1 MQKLS
6 FALGILILPSAFHSV
21 RAQAAE
27 TKAGTAAISGRVTLK
42 SEPARGV
49 MVILQTQN
57 QNASNA
63 PRARTD
69 ESGRFHFTG
78 LPAGRYAVSALA
90 PGYASAEDNNS
101 PNMRGKTFNL
111 TDGEKVENV
120 DLEIKRG
127 GVIAGRVSDS
137 QGRPVI
143 EERLNLSKLDANN
156 LPRSVFN
163 FGQNFDMCQT
173 DDRGLY
179 RIYGLPEGRYLV
191 SVGYAGN
198 FSSASITSRREF
210 YPLVFYPNATNDS
223 EAKVIEVSE
232 GSEATN
238 IDITVTDP
246 KQTRDVYGH
255 VVDADSGQPVA
266 GVDVVVG
273 AVTRD
278 GRYAGGYTGSGA
290 RSGPNGEFRMFGVL
304 PGKYAILA
312 RPDDPSGGGFISDPV
327 IVDIGEDTVTGV
339 EVRVRQGASISGVVV
354 IEGTNDPKIQAKLS
368 QVRLSA
374 FVRPTGQ
381 GPSVPSRGFGRV
393 NADGSF
399 RLSGLQSGKAAIFT
413 VSDTRDL
420 VLARI
425 ERNGAP
431 APEGIEVD
439 AGEQVTGVRVVLVY
453 STLAIRGEFRIVGG
467 ALPAGYKFFASARR
481 VDQPA
486 QNQPGA
492 EIDARGQFVIEN
504 LPPGE
509 YEIRVEPMFNPDGQ
523 QLSPE
528 IRRLIS
534 SVKERVVLSGGN
546 QQSITLVIDLSRKG
560 GDRRGDKERSG
571 STWPLVS
578 FSICPSVSPPSRCS
592 SL

>member
-1 MQKLS
+1 MQKLC
-6 FALGILILPSAFHSV
+6 FALCILVLPCAFHSV

-27 TKAGTAAISGRVTLK
+27 SKAGTATVSGRVTLK

-49 MVILQTQN
+49 MVILQAQN
-57 QNASNA
+57 QGPSNS

-78 LPAGRYAVSALA
+78 LPAGRYSVSALA
-90 PGYASAEDNNS
+90 PGYASPDDSNF
-101 PNMRGKTFNL
+101 PGMRGKTLNL

-120 DLEIKRG
+120 DIEIKRG
-127 GVIAGRVSDS
+127 GVIAGRVTDS

-143 EERLNLSKLDANN
+143 EERVNLSKLDANN
-156 LPRSVFN
+156 QPRGAFYYT
-163 FGQNFDMCQT
+163 QNFDMYQT

-191 SVGYAGN
+191 SFGYAESPG
-198 FSSASITSRREF
+198 SAVVTLRREF
-210 YPLVFYPNATNDS
+210 YPRVFYPNATNES

-238 IDITVTDP
+238 IDITVPDP
-246 KQTRDVYGH
+246 KQTHDVYGR
-255 VVDADSGQPVA
+255 VVDAGSGQPVA
-266 GVDVVVG
+266 GVEVVLG
-273 AVTRD
+273 GVTKD
-278 GRYAGGYTGSGA
+278 GKYAGGYSGSGA
-290 RSGPNGEFRMFGVL
+290 RSGPNGEFRLFGVL
-304 PGKYAILA
+304 PGKCAILA
-312 RPDDPSGGGFISDPV
+312 RPDEPSGGGFISDPV
-327 IVDIGEDTVTGV
+327 IVDVGEDTVTGV

-354 IEGTNDPKIQAKLS
+354 IEGTNEPKIQSKLS
-368 QVRLSA
+368 QVSLSA
-374 FVRPTGQ
+374 FVRSTGQ
-381 GPSVPSRGFGRV
+381 GPPAPPTMGFARV

-399 RLSGLQSGKAAIFT
+399 RISGLQSGKVAISMT
-413 VSDTRDL
+413 GSPDTRGL
-420 VLARI
+420 AIARI

-431 APEGIEVD
+431 ASEGIEVE

-453 STLAIRGEFRIVGG
+453 GTLAIRGEFRIVGG
-467 ALPAGYKFFASARR
+467 AAPAGYRFYATARR

-486 QNQPGA
+486 QNQSGA

-509 YEIRVEPMFNPDGQ
+509 YEIGVTPFFYPDGQ
-523 QLSPE
+523 PLSQE

-546 QQSITLVIDLSRKG
+546 QQSVMLVVDLSRKE
-560 GDRRGDKERSG
+560 GDR
-571 STWPLVS
+571 
-578 FSICPSVSPPSRCS
+578 
-592 SL
+592 

>member
-1 MQKLS
+1 MSKLR
-6 FALGILILPSAFHSV
+6 FALGMLVLPFAFHSIQ
-21 RAQAAE
+21 AQGAPQSAE
-27 TKAGTAAISGRVTLK
+27 IKNGTATVWGRVTLK
-42 SEPARGV
+42 GEPARGV
-49 MVILQTQN
+49 TVIIKAQN

-78 LPAGRYAVSALA
+78 LPAGRYSVSALA
-90 PGYASAEDNNS
+90 PGYASPEDGNFL
-101 PNMRGKTFNL
+101 NMRGKTLNL

-127 GVIAGRVSDS
+127 GVIAGRVADS

-143 EERLNLSKLDANN
+143 EERINLTKLDANN
-156 LPRSVFN
+156 QLRGVFYYS
-163 FGQNFDMCQT
+163 QNFDMYQT

-191 SVGYAGN
+191 SVGYVEGLG
-198 FSSASITSRREF
+198 SAIITSRLEF
-210 YPLVFYPNATNDS
+210 YPRVFYPNATSES

-246 KQTRDVYGH
+246 KQTQDVHGR

-266 GVDVVVG
+266 GVEVVVSR
-273 AVTRD
+273 VMRE
-278 GRYAGGYTGSGA
+278 GRYLGGYIGNGA
-290 RSGPNGEFRMFGVL
+290 RSGPNGEFRIFGVL
-304 PGKYAILA
+304 PGKYAIVA
-312 RPDDPSGGGFISDPV
+312 RPDDRSGGGFISDPV
-327 IVDIGEDTVTGV
+327 FVDIGEGTVTGV
-339 EVRVRQGASISGVVV
+339 EVRVRQGASISGVAV
-354 IEGTNDPKIQAKLS
+354 IEGTNDPKIHAKLS
-368 QVRLSA
+368 QVSLA
-374 FVRPTGQ
+374 AVVRS
-381 GPSVPSRGFGRV
+381 PSQELASSRGFARV

-399 RLSGLQSGKAAIFT
+399 RLSGLQSGKAAIT
-413 VSDTRDL
+413 IVSDTRDL
-420 VLARI
+420 AIARI

-439 AGEQVTGVRVVLVY
+439 SGEQVTGVRVVLVY
-453 STLAIRGEFRIVGG
+453 GSLAIRGEFRIVGG
-467 ALPAGYKFFASARR
+467 ALPAGYKFYATARR

-486 QNQPGA
+486 QNQHGG

-509 YEIRVEPMFNPDGQ
+509 YEIRVVPFSYPDGQ
-523 QLSPE
+523 ELNPE

-546 QQSITLVIDLSRKG
+546 SPPIVLTLDLSRKE
-560 GDRRGDKERSG
+560 GDR
-571 STWPLVS
+571 
-578 FSICPSVSPPSRCS
+578 
-592 SL
+592 